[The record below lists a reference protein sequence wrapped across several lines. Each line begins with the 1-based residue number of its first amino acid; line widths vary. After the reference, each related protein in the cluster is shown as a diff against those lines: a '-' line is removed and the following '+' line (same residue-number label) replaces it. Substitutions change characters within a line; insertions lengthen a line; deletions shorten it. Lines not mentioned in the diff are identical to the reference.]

1 MITLITGLPGS
12 GKTYYLAK
20 LAQEALKQNREI
32 WVNFKL
38 FPKTRKEQFVHYYN
52 DPALLREAEA
62 GSILMDEAHIYF
74 NSRKW
79 ESLDERVQY
88 KLQQHRKDGLD
99 IVGAVQS
106 EARLDIVFRELV
118 AEWKHCRK
126 IISSGE
132 MAKHHWGF
140 VIVSRFDPNDM
151 KGAKPKRQG
160 FPEIIRIKRE
170 ITSFYDTLQKIPIPE
185 NAGWKPAQVKV
196 CLECGSKHYKAT

>member
-20 LAQEALKQNREI
+20 LAKEALTQKRPI
-32 WVNFKL
+32 WINFKIE
-38 FPKTRKEQFVHYYN
+38 PKEPYEKLVHYYN
-52 DPALLREAEA
+52 DPSMLREAEA
-62 GSILMDEAHIYF
+62 GLILMDEAHIYF

-126 IISSGE
+126 IVSSGE
-132 MAKHHWGF
+132 MSKHPWGF
-140 VIVSRFDPNDM
+140 VIVSKFDPNDM

-160 FPEIIRIKRE
+160 FPEIVRIKKE
-170 ITSFYDTLQKIPIPE
+170 NTKFYDTLQKIPIPE
-185 NAGWKPAQVKV
+185 TKGWRPAQVQV
-196 CLECGSKHYKAT
+196 CVECGSKHYKAL

>member
-20 LAQEALKQNREI
+20 LAKQALIQKREL
-32 WVNFKL
+32 WLNFRI
-38 FPKTRKEQFVHYYN
+38 FPKPQSEHLVHYYN
-52 DPALLREAEA
+52 DPAMLRNAEA
-62 GSILMDEAHIYF
+62 GLILMDEAHIYF

-79 ESLDERVQY
+79 DSLDERVQY

-99 IVGAVQS
+99 IIGAVQS

-126 IISSGE
+126 ILSSGE
-132 MAKHHWGF
+132 MAKHPWGF
-140 VIVSRFDPNDM
+140 CIVSKFDPNDM
-151 KGAKPKRQG
+151 KSAKVKRQG
-160 FPEIIRIKRE
+160 FPEIVRIKKE

-196 CLECGSKHYKAT
+196 CDECGSKHFKAT